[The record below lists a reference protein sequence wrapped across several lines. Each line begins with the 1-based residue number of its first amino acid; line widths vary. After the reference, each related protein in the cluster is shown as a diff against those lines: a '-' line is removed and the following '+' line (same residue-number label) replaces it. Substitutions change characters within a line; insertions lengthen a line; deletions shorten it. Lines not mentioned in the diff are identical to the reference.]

1 MNAIPR
7 SYLVNVV
14 FVHSCVHNYYWW
26 NIYILVCPLISL
38 TVFASCVEALDV
50 VIEADSY
57 RCKGH
62 LSLQAG
68 HQAVIEWP
76 RPLCPHHGADRP
88 KHTTITD
95 VLGSFY
101 CHLLTLDLNT
111 KQEKAQIREYVGNL
125 GHETGRTALLGLL
138 AKYWILYMEHMC
150 VKGCFLEKKNSP
162 VVVASAECNVTFSCT
177 H

>member
-7 SYLVNVV
+7 FYLVNVIYLLTLL
-14 FVHSCVHNYYWW
+14 HILQLLPM
-26 NIYILVCPLISL
+26 IYIQYEFAPLISL

-50 VIEADSY
+50 VVEANSY
-57 RCKGH
+57 GCKGH

-68 HQAVIEWP
+68 HQAVIERA
-76 RPLCPHHGADRP
+76 RPLRPHHGADRP

-111 KQEKAQIREYVGNL
+111 KQEEAQVRES
-125 GHETGRTALLGLL
+125 
-138 AKYWILYMEHMC
+138 I
-150 VKGCFLEKKNSP
+150 
-162 VVVASAECNVTFSCT
+162 
-177 H
+177 